1 MWSTVR
7 SLGLK
12 QISRPAGRRW
22 TTSAT
27 NAASSTKAAW
37 KLPTSITIGTTSLVA
52 CLLYLHNY
60 RVLQTEAGARV
71 KKPAGSSQVQADGAP
86 KEDSGGTKTFRLDDV
101 RSHGPDHKNVWVT
114 RGTSV
119 YDITEWIPA
128 HPGGNVILN
137 AAGGSIDAF
146 WEIFTIH
153 LKPEVT
159 DILESYK
166 IGEIDAR
173 DLVDGKVPS
182 VAITDP
188 FQAEPDRDR
197 RLIVH
202 SRKPRNAE
210 TPAEGLKSFI
220 TTPELFYVRNHL
232 WVPHL
237 SDSERTNYNLVL
249 ETLDGE
255 EKKFSLEALDQ
266 LEQRTITATLQCSG
280 NRRSH
285 MNSSS
290 PPVSGLPWAS
300 GAISTATFTGPLLSD
315 VLKQV
320 GVSSE
325 TKNISELHLQAVG
338 LEGYGASIPL
348 YKALDPR
355 GDVIL
360 ATMMNGYPIPRDHG
374 SPLRL
379 IVPGVVAARSV
390 KFVSKLV
397 VSDEESHSQWQRRD
411 YKSFGPNETQQS
423 ADWDSAPAI
432 QETPVNSA
440 ITNIEERYVVK
451 GEGIDGHDY
460 VVVSGYAF
468 AGGGRDIARV
478 DISVDGGKSWKQA
491 KMLPDN
497 AQGSQRWAWKR
508 WRHEVG
514 RAEIEAG
521 GELVVKAVDIGYNVQ
536 PEQHGGIHNFRGN
549 LANAWHRVKYPVTAG
564 GD

>member
-7 SLGLK
+7 FSTRRAVF
-12 QISRPAGRRW
+12 RPAGRRW
-22 TTSAT
+22 TSSDSNVAQVAKSSWQLPAT
-27 NAASSTKAAW
+27 ITAGTVFFAAYLLYTQHARVLHTEAATKAQDLDN
-37 KLPTSITIGTTSLVA
+37 KSQ
-52 CLLYLHNY
+52 
-60 RVLQTEAGARV
+60 RVNNKSKDKDV
-71 KKPAGSSQVQADGAP
+71 KTV
-86 KEDSGGTKTFRLDDV
+86 KTFRLEEV
-101 RSHGPDHKNVWVT
+101 RSHGPDHKDVWVT

-146 WEIFTIH
+146 WDIFTIH
-153 LKPEVT
+153 LKPEVA

-166 IGEIDAR
+166 IGEIDAQ

-202 SRKPRNAE
+202 SQKPRNAE

-232 WVPHL
+232 WVPDL

-249 ETLDGE
+249 ETLNGE
-255 EKKFSLEALDQ
+255 ERKFSLEALDQ

-285 MNSSS
+285 MNNSS
-290 PPVSGLPWAS
+290 PPVSGLPWAT

-320 GVSSE
+320 GVTNE
-325 TKNISELHLQAVG
+325 TKNLGELHLQAIG

-440 ITNIEERYVVK
+440 ITNIERRYVVK

-536 PEQHGGIHNFRGN
+536 PEQHAGIHNFRGN
-549 LANAWHRVKYPVTAG
+549 LANAWHRVKYPVSTAG
-564 GD
+564 